1 VPALRSPLGTLEP
14 LLAGPSP
21 TPPTAHRFASPDH
34 VSHGLARHSRR
45 LTSQIRGRTRGDSL
59 LATRCAIQPVSTGDT
74 PTTHAR
80 HIVVV
85 TPLPV
90 FAGHR
95 RSTTTAPTRAP
106 TPDRAG
112 QGQPPARGPTPTDT
126 PAAPSPAGAAGAAT
140 HASSGPG
147 RHISLPDEEL
157 PAPRRRRGLVRALA
171 LLVVLLVVGAA
182 GTAVGYHFWYE
193 STYFVVTDNAQVT
206 GDLIQVGSLNAGRI
220 VAARFEVGQPVQF
233 GQEMAVI
240 RIPQEVGMPMG
251 GTMVLEEPAAGDRLA
266 SVRAPFSGMVVARL
280 SHVGGTVSAGQP
292 IYAIVD
298 PNRVWIRA
306 NIEETKLA
314 RVQPGQ
320 SVDVYMD
327 ALGYSF
333 EGRVMAITPASA
345 ATFSLLPSQNASG
358 NFVKVTQLVP
368 IKIQV
373 NTGGQVLPLGTSA
386 TVRIKVREPGGG
398 VPWEP

>member
-1 VPALRSPLGTLEP
+1 VSIGTNLP
-14 LLAGPSP
+14 
-21 TPPTAHRFASPDH
+21 
-34 VSHGLARHSRR
+34 
-45 LTSQIRGRTRGDSL
+45 
-59 LATRCAIQPVSTGDT
+59 
-74 PTTHAR
+74 THAR

-85 TPLPV
+85 TPSPV
-90 FAGHR
+90 FAGYR
-95 RSTTTAPTRAP
+95 RFTTTAPTRAP

-112 QGQPPARGPTPTDT
+112 QGQPSARSSPSAD
-126 PAAPSPAGAAGAAT
+126 APDPSGSAGAAT
-140 HASSGPG
+140 PASGGPA
-147 RHISLPDEEL
+147 RHISLPEEDL
-157 PAPRRRRGLVRALA
+157 PAPRRRTGLVRVLA

-220 VAARFEVGQPVQF
+220 VAARFEVGQPVQS
-233 GQEMAVI
+233 GQEMAVV
-240 RIPQEVGMPMG
+240 RIPQELEMPMG
-251 GTMVLEEPAAGDRLA
+251 GTMVLEEPSAGDRLA
-266 SVRAPFSGMVVARL
+266 SVRAPFSGLVVARL

-298 PNRVWIRA
+298 PNQVWVRA

-314 RVQPGQ
+314 RVQPGHA
-320 SVDVYMD
+320 VDVYMD
-327 ALGYSF
+327 ALGYAF

-373 NTGGQVLPLGTSA
+373 NTGDQILPLGTSA

-398 VPWEP
+398 VPWNP

>member
-1 VPALRSPLGTLEP
+1 MAP
-14 LLAGPSP
+14 AGPGP
-21 TPPTAHRFASPDH
+21 
-34 VSHGLARHSRR
+34 ARH
-45 LTSQIRGRTRGDSL
+45 
-59 LATRCAIQPVSTGDT
+59 AA
-74 PTTHAR
+74 
-80 HIVVV
+80 
-85 TPLPV
+85 LPE
-90 FAGHR
+90 
-95 RSTTTAPTRAP
+95 
-106 TPDRAG
+106 
-112 QGQPPARGPTPTDT
+112 
-126 PAAPSPAGAAGAAT
+126 
-140 HASSGPG
+140 
-147 RHISLPDEEL
+147 EEL
-157 PAPRRRRGLVRALA
+157 PARRRRRGWARALG

-182 GTAVGYHFWYE
+182 GTVVGYHFWYE

-220 VAARFEVGQPVQF
+220 VAARFEVGQPVQA
-233 GQEMAVI
+233 GQEMAAV
-240 RIPQEVGMPMG
+240 RIPQEVTMPMG

-298 PNRVWIRA
+298 PNRVYIRA
-306 NIEETKLA
+306 NIEETKLT
-314 RVQPGQ
+314 RVRPGQ
-320 SVDVYMD
+320 AVDVYMD
-327 ALGYSF
+327 ALGLTL

-373 NTGGQVLPLGTSA
+373 NPAGQVLPLGTSA
-386 TVRIKVREPGGG
+386 TVRIKVREPVGG

>member
-1 VPALRSPLGTLEP
+1 MPRA
-14 LLAGPSP
+14 
-21 TPPTAHRFASPDH
+21 
-34 VSHGLARHSRR
+34 SRR
-45 LTSQIRGRTRGDSL
+45 G
-59 LATRCAIQPVSTGDT
+59 
-74 PTTHAR
+74 
-80 HIVVV
+80 
-85 TPLPV
+85 
-90 FAGHR
+90 
-95 RSTTTAPTRAP
+95 
-106 TPDRAG
+106 
-112 QGQPPARGPTPTDT
+112 
-126 PAAPSPAGAAGAAT
+126 
-140 HASSGPG
+140 
-147 RHISLPDEEL
+147 
-157 PAPRRRRGLVRALA
+157 GLVRALA
-171 LLVVLLVVGAA
+171 LLVVLLVVGGV
-182 GTAVGYHFWYE
+182 GTVVGYHFWYE

-220 VAARFEVGQPVQF
+220 VATRFEVGQPIQA

-240 RIPQEVGMPMG
+240 RIPQELDMPMG
-251 GTMVLEEPAAGDRLA
+251 GTMVLEEPSAGDRLA
-266 SVRAPFSGMVVARL
+266 SVRAPFSGLVVARL

-314 RVQPGQ
+314 RVVPGQ
-320 SVDVYMD
+320 AVDVYMD
-327 ALGYSF
+327 ALGYAF

-373 NTGGQVLPLGTSA
+373 STSGQMLPLGTSA

>member
-1 VPALRSPLGTLEP
+1 
-14 LLAGPSP
+14 
-21 TPPTAHRFASPDH
+21 
-34 VSHGLARHSRR
+34 
-45 LTSQIRGRTRGDSL
+45 
-59 LATRCAIQPVSTGDT
+59 
-74 PTTHAR
+74 
-80 HIVVV
+80 
-85 TPLPV
+85 
-90 FAGHR
+90 
-95 RSTTTAPTRAP
+95 
-106 TPDRAG
+106 
-112 QGQPPARGPTPTDT
+112 
-126 PAAPSPAGAAGAAT
+126 
-140 HASSGPG
+140 
-147 RHISLPDEEL
+147 
-157 PAPRRRRGLVRALA
+157 
-171 LLVVLLVVGAA
+171 VLLVVGTIAT
-182 GTAVGYHFWYE
+182 GVGYHFWYE

-220 VAARFEVGQPVQF
+220 VTTRFEVGQQVQA

-240 RIPQEVGMPMG
+240 RIPQELEMPMG
-251 GTMVLEEPAAGDRLA
+251 GTMVLEEPSAGDRLA
-266 SVRAPFSGMVVARL
+266 SVRAPFSGIVVARQ

-292 IYAIVD
+292 IYSIVD

-314 RVQPGQ
+314 RVRAGQ

-327 ALGYSF
+327 ALGYAF

-373 NTGGQVLPLGTSA
+373 NTGGEVLPLGTSA
-386 TVRIKVREPGGG
+386 TVRVKVREPGGG